1 MSLSAN
7 KHILISLPIVLHI
20 FNYCNISITQ
30 AAIVLKKKKKLVSFF
45 YDDWTDILN
54 HIFLSD
60 K

>member
-30 AAIVLKKKKKLVSFF
+30 AAIVLKKKKKKLVSFF
-45 YDDWTDILN
+45 YDD
-54 HIFLSD
+54 
-60 K
+60 